1 MRRLALAAAALAA
14 ILYVPVPLG
23 AHPSGGTSAL
33 VPVSEIPPEVRVP
46 AGTGA
51 AEAPVAAAPAPEP
64 AAPEPAA
71 PAPEVPAEAPELVPP
86 AEMETAPEPAAGAV
100 QAPEP
105 EAEPEPTAAPAL
117 QPKAQLAQVGT
128 VPDSPPE
135 QAPDQET
142 PPDRQGQDEDDPEEF
157 EEDFD
162 DPPPEEQEETPRIAP
177 RQRAVP
183 AADRLPQTGREL
195 LVLSMIGLGLTLV
208 GTGLR
213 GASRPRL
220 QRV

>member
-1 MRRLALAAAALAA
+1 MRRLALVAAALAA
-14 ILYVPVPLG
+14 ALYVPVPLV
-23 AHPSGGTSAL
+23 AQPTGGTNAL
-33 VPVSEIPPEVRVP
+33 VPVSEIPPQVSVP

-51 AEAPVAAAPAPEP
+51 AEAPAAAAPAPAP
-64 AAPEPAA
+64 AAPTA
-71 PAPEVPAEAPELVPP
+71 PAEAPELVPP
-86 AEMETAPEPAAGAV
+86 AEMEADAEPAGGAV

-105 EAEPEPTAAPAL
+105 EAEPDPTAAPAL

-135 QAPDQET
+135 QTPDRET
-142 PPDRQGQDEDDPEEF
+142 PPDRQGQGEDDPEEF

-162 DPPPEEQEETPRIAP
+162 DVPPEEQEETPPIAP

-183 AADRLPQTGREL
+183 AADRLPETGREL
-195 LVLSMIGLGLTLV
+195 LVVSLIGLGLTLV

-213 GASRPRL
+213 GVSRPRL
-220 QRV
+220 QRA